1 MPNYHL
7 SSVKIFF
14 CDFDLWPSAKAKGGK
29 LREEII
35 CLDFVD
41 VFPSHILIFPDN
53 IFDIKTEENQAL
65 IKNYSL
71 IY

>member
-1 MPNYHL
+1 MQ
-7 SSVKIFF
+7 
-14 CDFDLWPSAKAKGGK
+14 AKAKGGK

-41 VFPSHILIFPDN
+41 VFPSHILIFPDDN
-53 IFDIKTEENQAL
+53 IFGNIKTEENQAL

>member
-1 MPNYHL
+1 MTL
-7 SSVKIFF
+7 IFGQ
-14 CDFDLWPSAKAKGGK
+14 AKAKGGK

-41 VFPSHILIFPDN
+41 VFPSHILIFPDDN
-53 IFDIKTEENQAL
+53 IFGNIKTEENQAL